1 MVALLDNSFVK
12 FALLMA
18 AIFVVMNILKSFTE
32 GMDLKEEEEP
42 AENIELEELPEE
54 EEEDLDELEPAQAGD
69 HAELPDDFAGEDA
82 DLQPEELLP
91 EDRSASMFVANN
103 EITQNLADKNFLVA
117 GNHVGTNSIG
127 TSLRNANLQLRSDP
141 PNPSQPTGPWLQ
153 STITPDQIRKTFE
166 IGEC

>member
-1 MVALLDNSFVK
+1 MVALLDNSLVK

-32 GMDLKEEEEP
+32 GMDLVEDSEP
-42 AENIELEELPEE
+42 VEELEEVDQTVAGIANN
-54 EEEDLDELEPAQAGD
+54 DLS
-69 HAELPDDFAGEDA
+69 ELPDGFAGDDA
-82 DLQPEELLP
+82 DLAPQDLLP

-103 EITQNLADKNFLVA
+103 EITKNLADKNFLVA

-141 PNPSQPTGPWLQ
+141 PNPQDYQPAWNA
-153 STITPDQIRKTFE
+153 STITPSDQIRKEFE
-166 IGEC
+166 IS